1 MGSTGY
7 LRYDIMARTPIYFRY
22 LKAVKAAKFL
32 GMTIDHFLTLAE
44 TKEFPQRVFFGH
56 GDRWNEQELME
67 WKNENSNRNK

>member
-1 MGSTGY
+1 MGSF
-7 LRYDIMARTPIYFRY
+7 RQAWCNIMARTPIYFRY

-56 GDRWNEQELME
+56 GDRWNEQELMD